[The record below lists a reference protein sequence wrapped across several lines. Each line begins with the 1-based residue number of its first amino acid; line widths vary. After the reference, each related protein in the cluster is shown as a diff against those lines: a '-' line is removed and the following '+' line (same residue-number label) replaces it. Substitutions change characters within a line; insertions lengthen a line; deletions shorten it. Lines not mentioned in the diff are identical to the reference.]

1 MSVALWSLIR
11 LIDEYPKDRGHYRHI
26 IRQTVPDSPLPLLGR
41 RHRLAAWVV
50 IAIGAALRFGAI
62 GAGAPYRV
70 ANDEPFV
77 VGTALQIMKTGDFN
91 PHFFDYGGLSI
102 YLHTVVGVVSF
113 LLGAVAGQ
121 WSRIDA
127 VWIGDLLPAARFVT
141 AAMATLTVFLVYR
154 IGMRLGPRVALI
166 AGFVM
171 AVLPQHVRESHFA
184 LTDTPLTLLITATL
198 LMSLR
203 AVERGR
209 VPAVVAA
216 ACMAGLAASVK
227 YNGAVAL
234 IMPLTAALALPSGS
248 RLRGLGLALLGA
260 GVAFL
265 LTSPYTVLDL
275 PAFLDGFGKLSQ
287 SYNQGRPFTDAAEI
301 YIKYLRNWFSWTT
314 VAPTNVGYVAVLLA
328 VIGIA
333 LVAMRRGMSLTRTGA
348 AIVLVF
354 PCLWFY
360 MLADQGGLQYGR
372 YLLPMAPMFCLFL
385 GTALVA
391 VWNGATRFGT
401 PGLWG
406 LRIAVIA
413 LLVLPAGSAVG
424 WVRDHARPRTE
435 ELAAAWIVRELPK
448 GGLVFVEAAAVALPP
463 AIKAYFVGRLVD
475 RPLESYREQ
484 GGMFLV
490 TTAAET
496 DPYFAGPSADPA
508 KAAAYRDLV
517 ARTEPAVTF
526 QADANT
532 LGPRISI
539 MRIRP

>member
-1 MSVALWSLIR
+1 V
-11 LIDEYPKDRGHYRHI
+11 
-26 IRQTVPDSPLPLLGR
+26 QDSPLPTLGR
-41 RHRLAAWVV
+41 RHRLAAFVV
-50 IAIGAALRFGAI
+50 IAIGAGLRFGAI

-77 VGTALQIMKTGDFN
+77 VGMALQILKTGDFN

-102 YLHTVVGVVSF
+102 YLHTIVGVFSF
-113 LLGAVAGQ
+113 LLGAIGGQ

-127 VWIGDLLPAARFVT
+127 LWIGDLLPNARVVT
-141 AAMATLTVFLVYR
+141 AAMGTLTVFLVYR
-154 IGMRLGPRVALI
+154 IGLRIGPQVALM

-234 IMPLTAALALPSGS
+234 IMPLTAALVLPAGS
-248 RLRGLGLALLGA
+248 RLRGFGLALIGA
-260 GVAFL
+260 GGAFL

-275 PAFLDGFGKLSQ
+275 PGFLNGFGKLSQ
-287 SYNQGRPFTDAAEI
+287 SYTQGRHPFEAAWI
-301 YIKYLRNWFSWTT
+301 YLKYMRNWFSWIE
-314 VAPTNVGYVAVLLA
+314 VAPTNVGHVAVFLG
-328 VIGIA
+328 VIGAA
-333 LVAMRRGMSLTRTGA
+333 LVVMRRGMTLTLSGA

-354 PCLWFY
+354 PCLWFF
-360 MLADQGGLQYGR
+360 MLAEQGGLQYGR
-372 YLLPMAPMFCLFL
+372 YLLPMMPMFCLCL

-391 VWNGATRFGT
+391 LLNGSARFGSA
-401 PGLWG
+401 GFWG
-406 LRIAVIA
+406 LRAVVVA

-424 WVRDHARPRTE
+424 WVRDHAHPRTE
-435 ELAAAWIVRELPK
+435 ELAAAWIVREVQT
-448 GGLVFVEAAAVALPP
+448 GQIVFVEAAAVALPP
-463 AIKAYFVGRLVD
+463 TIKAYFVHRLVD
-475 RPLESYREQ
+475 RPLEAYKKQ
-484 GGMFLV
+484 AAMYLV
-490 TTAAET
+490 TTSAET
-496 DPYFAGPSADPA
+496 DQYFTGWATDPA

-517 ARTEPAVTF
+517 ARTEPVAAF
-526 QADANT
+526 HADSNT

-539 MRIRP
+539 MRVRP